1 VTFIDETPW
10 TTYHTVSGSY
20 TYEDFDF
27 IVGVANILDE
37 EPPRISAS
45 GFDLGNAALYSQY
58 DFIGRRVF
66 ANVRYSF

>member
-1 VTFIDETPW
+1 M
-10 TTYHTVSGSY
+10 SGSFA
-20 TYEDFDF
+20 YEDFDV
-27 IVGVANILDE
+27 IVGVANLFDE

-45 GFDLGNAALYSQY
+45 GFELGNAALFSQY